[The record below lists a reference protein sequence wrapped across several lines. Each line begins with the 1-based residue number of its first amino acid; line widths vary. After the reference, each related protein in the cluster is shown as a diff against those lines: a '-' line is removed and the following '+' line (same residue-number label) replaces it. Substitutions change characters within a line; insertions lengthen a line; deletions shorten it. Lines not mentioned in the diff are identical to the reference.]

1 MKFHRRPIEKIRDD
15 AWYIADSMIR
25 VADNKIFLS
34 RSTSPYKI
42 KMYTEAI
49 ERSQKISA
57 DRLDRWA
64 NEHTGSWT
72 QYLDGYPRYDQIRRV
87 LNND

>member
-1 MKFHRRPIEKIRDD
+1 MKFLRRPTEKIRDD

-25 VADNKIFLS
+25 VADSKIFLS

-49 ERSQKISA
+49 ERSQNICV

-64 NEHTGSWT
+64 TEHTGSWT
-72 QYLDGYPRYDQIRRV
+72 QYLDGHPNYNQIQKILEGR
-87 LNND
+87 

>member
-1 MKFHRRPIEKIRDD
+1 MKFLRRPTEKIRDD

-25 VADNKIFLS
+25 VADNEIFLS

-49 ERSQKISA
+49 QRSQLIQA

-64 NEHTGSWT
+64 TEHEGLWT
-72 QYLDGYPRYDQIRRV
+72 QYLDGHPNYNQIQKILEGR
-87 LNND
+87 